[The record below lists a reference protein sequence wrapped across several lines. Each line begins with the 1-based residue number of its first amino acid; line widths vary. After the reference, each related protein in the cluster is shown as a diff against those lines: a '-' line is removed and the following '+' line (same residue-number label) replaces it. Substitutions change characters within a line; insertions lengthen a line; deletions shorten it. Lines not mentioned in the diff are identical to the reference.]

1 LTHLICEDG
10 RLKTVRVW
18 NEPPGSDHF
27 DPGLDH
33 PVSGKDLKGISMSIY
48 RAVAELQDQNQAGAL
63 CTIVSSQGST
73 PRHTTSKMLVY
84 ADGTFV
90 GTVGG
95 GELENRVIR
104 EALDALKDG
113 RPRLLQYNMSDPARG
128 DPGVCG
134 GQLEVFV
141 EPLIPKPAVV
151 VIGSGHVGKAVAQ
164 LAHWLGFYVVVND
177 DRPEFCTPEAVP
189 GGDEYHPVTMAELPM
204 KMKIT
209 PWTYLILTTRGVDV
223 DILGLPVLLDSPA
236 AYIGVIGSRRRW
248 ATTRKKLL
256 EAGIPAEKLDRVR
269 SPIGLELNAET
280 PEEIAV
286 SILAELIMLRQGGDG
301 SVMSEKNSVQKN
313 GEPHVA

>member
-1 LTHLICEDG
+1 
-10 RLKTVRVW
+10 
-18 NEPPGSDHF
+18 
-27 DPGLDH
+27 
-33 PVSGKDLKGISMSIY
+33 MSIY
-48 RAVAELQDQNQAGAL
+48 RAVAELEAQHEAGAL

-95 GELENRVIR
+95 GEMENRVIR

-113 RPRLLQYNMSDPARG
+113 KPRLLQYSMTDPARG

-141 EPLIPKPAVV
+141 EPLIPKPVVV
-151 VIGSGHVGKAVAQ
+151 VIGSGHVGKAVAY

-189 GGDEYHPVTMAELPM
+189 GGDEYHAVPMAELPE
-204 KMKIT
+204 KMNIT
-209 PWTYLILTTRGVDV
+209 PWTYLVLTTRGVDV
-223 DILGLPVLLDSPA
+223 DVKGLPVLLDSPA

-248 ATTRKKLL
+248 TMTRKKLL
-256 EAGIPAEKLDRVR
+256 EDGFPAEKLDRIH

-301 SVMSEKNSVQKN
+301 RVMSEINSKQKN
-313 GEPHVA
+313 GEPYVA

>member
-1 LTHLICEDG
+1 
-10 RLKTVRVW
+10 
-18 NEPPGSDHF
+18 
-27 DPGLDH
+27 
-33 PVSGKDLKGISMSIY
+33 MSVY
-48 RAVAELQDQNQAGAL
+48 SAVAELESHNEAGAL
-63 CTIVSSQGST
+63 CMIVSSQGST

-84 ADGTFV
+84 ADGSFV

-95 GELENRVIR
+95 GELESRVIR
-104 EALDALKDG
+104 EALQALQDG
-113 RPRLLQYNMSDPARG
+113 KPRLLQYSMTDPGRG

-141 EPLIPKPAVV
+141 EPLIPKPVVV
-151 VIGSGHVGKAVAQ
+151 VIGSGHVGKAVAH

-189 GGDEYHPVTMAELPM
+189 GGDEYLAVPIPELPQ

-223 DILGLPVLLDSPA
+223 DVKGLPILLETSA

-248 ATTRKKLL
+248 TTTRKKLL
-256 EAGIPAEKLDRVR
+256 GDGIPTEMLDRVR

-286 SILAELIMLRQGGDG
+286 SILAEIIMLRQGGDG
-301 SVMSEKNSVQKN
+301 SVMSGKKLVQKN
-313 GEPHVA
+313 GEQYVA